1 MSAALVIASLI
12 PTLFQAGLGAY
23 QTIQGN
29 KWAKEP
35 TPDFQIPEAVNTA
48 VSMQRRAAQGDM
60 AGMQSMIS
68 AQRQSS
74 ANAINEFGR
83 YGMLDPNT
91 VGKIYGAESENIG
104 KIGVANENWRD
115 DQKNMYLRVLG
126 NLAEQQGKEFEWETL
141 LPYQQKMQAASALTG
156 SGIQNMYG
164 SMESAS
170 DKFGSLSYLQAMG
183 IDPFAGGEDWFSKLF
198 NRKSGTNNKNFLNGG
213 WDIYDYGS
221 NGSDINIA

>member
-12 PTLFQAGLGAY
+12 PALFQAGLGAY
-23 QTIQGN
+23 QTAKGN

-35 TPDFQIPEAVNTA
+35 TPDYEIPEAVNTA

-60 AGMQSMIS
+60 AGTQSMIS

-74 ANAINEFGR
+74 ANALNEFGR

-91 VGKIYGAESENIG
+91 IGKIYGAESENIG

-126 NLAEQQGKEFEWETL
+126 NLAEQQGRGFEWETI

-164 SMESAS
+164 SLESAG
-170 DKFGSLSYLQAMG
+170 DKFGSLNYLNAMG
-183 IDPFAGGEDWFSKLF
+183 YDPFSGSGDWFSSMFGKKSNLPSNDAIGVNTLNF
-198 NRKSGTNNKNFLNGG
+198 N
-213 WDIYDYGS
+213 YGL
-221 NGSDINIA
+221 GIG